1 MTRHEYHGLI
11 GAMTEAEYQQCEH
24 DFGGGHQTV
33 ESRVAEFAVHP
44 EYERRLC
51 HLLKMPTED
60 ERITEAT
67 QATAR
72 AAAESAHAAFESVR
86 VARFSMYVAIVASVI
101 AFLALI
107 ATLYRQ

>member
-11 GAMTEAEYQQCEH
+11 GAMTEAEYQQFEH
-24 DFGGGHQTV
+24 DFGGGPQTV

-60 ERITEAT
+60 ERIAEAT
-67 QATAR
+67 QSSAR
-72 AAAESAHAAFESVR
+72 ASADSAHAAFESVR
-86 VARFSMYVAIVASVI
+86 VARFSMYVAVVAAAI
-101 AFLALI
+101 AFLALM
-107 ATLYRQ
+107 ASLYRP